1 MDSLDPLESRP
12 LLVVDGDNLAHR
24 AYHSVPKT
32 VVGTTGRPVNAIV
45 GWTNMIISVWE
56 KVQPRAVYVAW
67 DTLGVPTYR
76 NHLWPPY
83 QTGRVFDDAIVEQL
97 ELLPE
102 LARAFGFAVGK
113 EAGFEADDFVAG
125 AVAAESA
132 RGGTSVIL
140 TNDRDAYQLVSDSVA
155 VLSPR
160 KSIGDLVVIG
170 TAEVVERMGVP
181 PALVPDFKALAG
193 DASDVIP
200 GARGIGPKGAAALL
214 QRHGSLE
221 AVLATRSDWA
231 PGTPDGDR
239 LRCFHDVVT
248 MRPPAHSSINL
259 PGSGPPDWMVAAVAL
274 RTVGAETMAERV
286 AARAGASPDRIS

>member
-1 MDSLDPLESRP
+1 MDALDTLDSRP

-32 VVGTTGRPVNAIV
+32 VLGTTGRPVNAIV
-45 GWTNMIISVWE
+45 GWTTMLIFVWE

-97 ELLPE
+97 DLLPE
-102 LARAFGFAVGK
+102 LARAFGFGVGK
-113 EAGFEADDFVAG
+113 EPGYEADDLVAG

-160 KSIGDLVVIG
+160 KSISDLVAIG
-170 TAEVVERMGVP
+170 ADEVMERMGVP
-181 PALVPDFKALAG
+181 PALVPDYKALAG

-214 QRHGSLE
+214 KRHGSLE

-231 PGTPDGDR
+231 SGTPDGDR
-239 LRCFHDVVT
+239 LRCFHEVVT
-248 MRPPAHSSINL
+248 MRPPAPSIINL
-259 PGSGPPDWMVAAVAL
+259 PATGPPDWAVAAAGL
-274 RTVGAETMAERV
+274 RTLGAVTMAERV
-286 AARAGASPDRIS
+286 AARARAADADV